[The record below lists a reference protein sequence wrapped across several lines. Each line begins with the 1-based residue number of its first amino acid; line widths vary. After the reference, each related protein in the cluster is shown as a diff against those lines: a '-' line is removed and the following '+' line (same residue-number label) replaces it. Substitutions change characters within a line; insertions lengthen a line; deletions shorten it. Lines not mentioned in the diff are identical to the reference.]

1 LEKIS
6 AVRFNRL
13 EREKFCLIV
22 GVNNPDMPAK
32 GSFDDQHDPYR
43 RPHAKS
49 LPVAPGRE
57 HAARFKRAG
66 TLFQFNFIY
75 GIGAEGMSA
84 FEQALLGKAAGDVFT
99 LRIEKHALPDFFEHL
114 LCPLMEALSITT
126 PMDLEVRVDAV
137 SPATDREMIRALA
150 EKIGGCAGDCDCGC
164 GC

>member
-1 LEKIS
+1 MTSMTSTVGPMQKVSLSLRDASTPPGTS
-6 AVRFNRL
+6 A
-13 EREKFCLIV
+13 
-22 GVNNPDMPAK
+22 PAP
-32 GSFDDQHDPYR
+32 SSNFD
-43 RPHAKS
+43 
-49 LPVAPGRE
+49 
-57 HAARFKRAG
+57 
-66 TLFQFNFIY
+66 FIY

-84 FEQALLGKAAGDVFT
+84 FEQALLGKVAGDVFT